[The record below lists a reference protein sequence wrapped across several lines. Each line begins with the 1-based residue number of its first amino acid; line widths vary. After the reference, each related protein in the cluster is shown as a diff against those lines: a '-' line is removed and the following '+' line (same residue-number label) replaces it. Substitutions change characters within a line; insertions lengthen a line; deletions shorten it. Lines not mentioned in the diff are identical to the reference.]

1 VGKKIAIAVPKG
13 GVGKTTTAVNL
24 AAAFAIAEK
33 KTLLIDF
40 DPSGACSVSL
50 GFENEVLRGDIFQVI
65 SFIKHIDS
73 VIHKTELPTLDFI
86 PCSINSGEIEER
98 INRLT
103 RNIYLFENI
112 LNQYALEQ
120 YDYIIID
127 CPPYLKGLTTVALT
141 AADSVLVPIRAG
153 QFSISAL
160 KKMYNHIFW
169 VRENLNKRLS
179 VEGILLT
186 MFEPNTKA
194 WGLTK
199 KALFENFG
207 NDILQTVIPKSTTIT
222 EAEFYGKP
230 TMLFDVKSSGSVA
243 YLQLASEL
251 MNKGLLLDQQHIEI
265 F

>member
-1 VGKKIAIAVPKG
+1 MGKKIAIAVPKG

-24 AAAFAIAEK
+24 AAGLAIAEK

-50 GFENEVLRGDIFQVI
+50 GFENEKLKGDIFQVI
-65 SFIKHIDS
+65 SFIKYIDS
-73 VIHKTELPTLDFI
+73 VIHKTDLQTLDFI

-98 INRLT
+98 IGRLT

-112 LNQYALEQ
+112 LNQYALGK
-120 YDYIIID
+120 YDYILID

-141 AADSVLVPIRAG
+141 AADSVLIPIRAG

-160 KKMYNHIFW
+160 KKMYNHITW
-169 VRENLNKRLS
+169 VRDNLNKRLS

-199 KALFENFG
+199 RALFENFG
-207 NDILQTVIPKSTTIT
+207 GDILETVIPKSTTIS

-230 TMLFDVKSSGSVA
+230 TMLFDVKSSGSLA
-243 YLQLASEL
+243 YLQLANEL
-251 MNKGLLLDQQHIEI
+251 MNRNLNFAQ
-265 F
+265 